1 MRLCCSDCNFVTTGV
16 TVTGYCRFVC
26 SITGRYVHFLV
37 PCSVPD
43 GLFGFYQRNYNV
55 VDGDLVFSN
64 GERIC
69 LNE

>member
-1 MRLCCSDCNFVTTGV
+1 MRGIKKMSDA
-16 TVTGYCRFVC
+16 
-26 SITGRYVHFLV
+26 
-37 PCSVPD
+37 D
-43 GLFGFYQRNYNV
+43 GLFGFYQRNYKV